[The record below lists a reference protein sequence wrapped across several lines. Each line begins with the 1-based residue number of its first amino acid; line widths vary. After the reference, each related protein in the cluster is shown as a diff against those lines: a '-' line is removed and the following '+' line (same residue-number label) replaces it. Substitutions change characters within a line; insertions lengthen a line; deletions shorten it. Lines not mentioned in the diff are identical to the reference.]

1 MKVIVG
7 GVIEKDGK
15 YLLVQEAKK
24 KCYEKWNFPAGH
36 LDFNE
41 SLEQGA
47 IREIKEET
55 GCDVKL
61 DGVCYIANRIL
72 ENDLFVM
79 PSLQETFGV
88 VYVEAMTQGLPVVY
102 TRNEGFDGQFS
113 NGIVGYAV
121 DSHSSD
127 ELVYVIKNILEKYND
142 ISERCLKNV
151 EIFDWNDIAK
161 KYEYIYQEVLST

>member
-7 GVIEKDGK
+7 GIIEKEGK

-61 DGVCYIANRIL
+61 DGVCYVANRIL
-72 ENDLFVM
+72 EDDLFVM
-79 PSLQETFGV
+79 IVFNAKLINENIEFDKEEILDVKWFDYDEIVNQMESMLRGN
-88 VYVEAMTQGLPVVY
+88 YVRTAVINQNNNLVAPI
-102 TRNEGFDGQFS
+102 D
-113 NGIVGYAV
+113 IV
-121 DSHSSD
+121 
-127 ELVYVIKNILEKYND
+127 
-142 ISERCLKNV
+142 
-151 EIFDWNDIAK
+151 IF
-161 KYEYIYQEVLST
+161 

>member
-7 GVIEKDGK
+7 GIIEKDGK

-61 DGVCYIANRIL
+61 DGVCYVANRIL

-79 PSLQETFGV
+79 IVFNAKLINENIAFDREEILDVKWFDYEEIVNKMDSMLRGT
-88 VYVEAMTQGLPVVY
+88 YVKTSVINQKNNLIAPI
-102 TRNEGFDGQFS
+102 N
-113 NGIVGYAV
+113 IV
-121 DSHSSD
+121 D
-127 ELVYVIKNILEKYND
+127 ILKD
-142 ISERCLKNV
+142 
-151 EIFDWNDIAK
+151 
-161 KYEYIYQEVLST
+161 

>member
-7 GVIEKDGK
+7 GIIEKEGK

-61 DGVCYIANRIL
+61 DGVCYVANRIL
-72 ENDLFVM
+72 EDDLFVM
-79 PSLQETFGV
+79 IVFNAKLINENIEFDKEEILDVKWFDYDEIVNKMESMLRGN
-88 VYVEAMTQGLPVVY
+88 YVRTAVINQNNNLVAPI
-102 TRNEGFDGQFS
+102 D
-113 NGIVGYAV
+113 IV
-121 DSHSSD
+121 D
-127 ELVYVIKNILEKYND
+127 IL
-142 ISERCLKNV
+142 
-151 EIFDWNDIAK
+151 
-161 KYEYIYQEVLST
+161 

>member
-7 GVIEKDGK
+7 GIIEKEGK

-41 SLEQGA
+41 SLKQGA

-61 DGVCYIANRIL
+61 DGVCYVANRIL
-72 ENDLFVM
+72 EDGLFVM
-79 PSLQETFGV
+79 IVFNAKLINENIEFDKEEILDVKWFDYDEIVNKMESMLRGN
-88 VYVEAMTQGLPVVY
+88 YVRTAVINQNNNLVAPI
-102 TRNEGFDGQFS
+102 D
-113 NGIVGYAV
+113 IV
-121 DSHSSD
+121 D
-127 ELVYVIKNILEKYND
+127 ILKD
-142 ISERCLKNV
+142 
-151 EIFDWNDIAK
+151 
-161 KYEYIYQEVLST
+161 

>member
-7 GVIEKDGK
+7 GVIEKEGK

-36 LDFNE
+36 LEFNE

-61 DGVCYIANRIL
+61 DGVCYVANRIL
-72 ENDLFVM
+72 EDDLFVM
-79 PSLQETFGV
+79 IVFNAKLINENIEFDKEEILDVKWFDYDEIVNKMESMLRGN
-88 VYVEAMTQGLPVVY
+88 YVRTAVINQNNNLVAPI
-102 TRNEGFDGQFS
+102 D
-113 NGIVGYAV
+113 IV
-121 DSHSSD
+121 D
-127 ELVYVIKNILEKYND
+127 ILKD
-142 ISERCLKNV
+142 
-151 EIFDWNDIAK
+151 
-161 KYEYIYQEVLST
+161 

>member
-7 GVIEKDGK
+7 GIIEKEGK

-61 DGVCYIANRIL
+61 DGVCYVANRIL
-72 ENDLFVM
+72 EDDLFVM
-79 PSLQETFGV
+79 IVFNAKLINENIEFDKEEILDVKWFDYDERVKKMESMLRGN
-88 VYVEAMTQGLPVVY
+88 YVKTAVINQNNNLVAPI
-102 TRNEGFDGQFS
+102 D
-113 NGIVGYAV
+113 IV
-121 DSHSSD
+121 
-127 ELVYVIKNILEKYND
+127 D
-142 ISERCLKNV
+142 IFK
-151 EIFDWNDIAK
+151 D
-161 KYEYIYQEVLST
+161 

>member
-7 GVIEKDGK
+7 GIIEKEGK

-61 DGVCYIANRIL
+61 DGVCYVANRIL
-72 ENDLFVM
+72 EDDLFVM
-79 PSLQETFGV
+79 IVFNAKLINENIEFDKEEILDVKWFDYDEIANKMESMLRGN
-88 VYVEAMTQGLPVVY
+88 YVRTAIINQNNNLVAPI
-102 TRNEGFDGQFS
+102 D
-113 NGIVGYAV
+113 IV
-121 DSHSSD
+121 D
-127 ELVYVIKNILEKYND
+127 ILKD
-142 ISERCLKNV
+142 
-151 EIFDWNDIAK
+151 
-161 KYEYIYQEVLST
+161 

>member
-7 GVIEKDGK
+7 GIIEKDGK
-15 YLLVQEAKK
+15 YLLVQEAQK
-24 KCYEKWNFPAGH
+24 KCYKKWNFPAGH

-61 DGVCYIANRIL
+61 NGICYIANRII

-79 PSLQETFGV
+79 IVFNAIIINEKISFNKEEILDAKWFDYDEIVNHMENELRGK
-88 VYVEAMTQGLPVVY
+88 YVRQ
-102 TRNEGFDGQFS
+102 
-113 NGIVGYAV
+113 AV
-121 DSHSSD
+121 INQNKKMISPIEIID
-127 ELVYVIKNILEKYND
+127 ILKE
-142 ISERCLKNV
+142 
-151 EIFDWNDIAK
+151 
-161 KYEYIYQEVLST
+161 

>member
-7 GVIEKDGK
+7 GIIEKNGK

-61 DGVCYIANRIL
+61 DGVCYVANRIL
-72 ENDLFVM
+72 EDDLFVM
-79 PSLQETFGV
+79 IVFNAKLINENIEFDKEEILDVKWFDYDEIVNKMESMLRGN
-88 VYVEAMTQGLPVVY
+88 YVRTAVINQNNNLVAPI
-102 TRNEGFDGQFS
+102 D
-113 NGIVGYAV
+113 IV
-121 DSHSSD
+121 D
-127 ELVYVIKNILEKYND
+127 ILKD
-142 ISERCLKNV
+142 
-151 EIFDWNDIAK
+151 
-161 KYEYIYQEVLST
+161 

>member
-7 GVIEKDGK
+7 GIIEKEGK

-61 DGVCYIANRIL
+61 DGVCYVANRIL
-72 ENDLFVM
+72 EDDLFVM
-79 PSLQETFGV
+79 IVFNAKLINENIEFDKEEILDVKWFDYDEIVNKMESMLRGNYVRTAV
-88 VYVEAMTQGLPVVY
+88 VNQ
-102 TRNEGFDGQFS
+102 N
-113 NGIVGYAV
+113 N
-121 DSHSSD
+121 
-127 ELVYVIKNILEKYND
+127 N
-142 ISERCLKNV
+142 
-151 EIFDWNDIAK
+151 
-161 KYEYIYQEVLST
+161 

>member
-7 GVIEKDGK
+7 GIIEKEGK

-41 SLEQGA
+41 SLKQGA

-61 DGVCYIANRIL
+61 DGVCYVAKRIL
-72 ENDLFVM
+72 EDDLFVM
-79 PSLQETFGV
+79 IVFNAKLINENIQFDKEEILDVKWFDYDEIVNKMESMLRGN
-88 VYVEAMTQGLPVVY
+88 YVRTAVINQNNNLVAPI
-102 TRNEGFDGQFS
+102 D
-113 NGIVGYAV
+113 IV
-121 DSHSSD
+121 D
-127 ELVYVIKNILEKYND
+127 ILKD
-142 ISERCLKNV
+142 
-151 EIFDWNDIAK
+151 
-161 KYEYIYQEVLST
+161 

>member
-7 GVIEKDGK
+7 GIIEKEGK

-61 DGVCYIANRIL
+61 DGVCYVANRIL
-72 ENDLFVM
+72 EDDLFVM
-79 PSLQETFGV
+79 IVFNAKLINENIEFDKEEILDVKWFEYDEIVNKMESMLRGN
-88 VYVEAMTQGLPVVY
+88 YVRTAVINQNNNLVAPI
-102 TRNEGFDGQFS
+102 D
-113 NGIVGYAV
+113 IV
-121 DSHSSD
+121 D
-127 ELVYVIKNILEKYND
+127 ILKD
-142 ISERCLKNV
+142 
-151 EIFDWNDIAK
+151 
-161 KYEYIYQEVLST
+161 

>member
-7 GVIEKDGK
+7 GIIEKEGK

-41 SLEQGA
+41 SLKQGA

-61 DGVCYIANRIL
+61 DGVCYVANRIL
-72 ENDLFVM
+72 EDDLFVM
-79 PSLQETFGV
+79 ILFNAKLINENIEFDKEEILDVKWFDYDEIVNKMESMLRGN
-88 VYVEAMTQGLPVVY
+88 YVRTAVINQNNNLVAPI
-102 TRNEGFDGQFS
+102 D
-113 NGIVGYAV
+113 IV
-121 DSHSSD
+121 D
-127 ELVYVIKNILEKYND
+127 ILKD
-142 ISERCLKNV
+142 
-151 EIFDWNDIAK
+151 
-161 KYEYIYQEVLST
+161 

>member
-1 MKVIVG
+1 MNVIVG
-7 GVIEKDGK
+7 GIIEKDGK

-24 KCYEKWNFPAGH
+24 KCYEKWHFPAGH
-36 LDFNE
+36 LDLNE

-79 PSLQETFGV
+79 IVFNAKLINENITFDKEEILDVKWLDYDEIINNMENKLRGT
-88 VYVEAMTQGLPVVY
+88 YVKTAIMNQKNDKIAPM
-102 TRNEGFDGQFS
+102 D
-113 NGIVGYAV
+113 IV
-121 DSHSSD
+121 
-127 ELVYVIKNILEKYND
+127 NILND
-142 ISERCLKNV
+142 
-151 EIFDWNDIAK
+151 
-161 KYEYIYQEVLST
+161 

>member
-7 GVIEKDGK
+7 GIIEKEGK

-61 DGVCYIANRIL
+61 DGVCYVANRIL
-72 ENDLFVM
+72 EDDLLVM
-79 PSLQETFGV
+79 IVFNAKLI
-88 VYVEAMTQGLPVVY
+88 
-102 TRNEGFDGQFS
+102 NENIEFDK
-113 NGIVGYAV
+113 
-121 DSHSSD
+121 
-127 ELVYVIKNILEKYND
+127 EEILDVKWFNYD
-142 ISERCLKNV
+142 
-151 EIFDWNDIAK
+151 EIFNKMESMLRGNYVRTAVINQNNNLVAPIDIVDILK
-161 KYEYIYQEVLST
+161 D